1 MAFYYVYKSLAHPER
16 DRLVQP
22 VTIEERLAHVKA
34 AGRQL
39 DTRIP
44 WLADTMSNDLKH
56 ALGDRP
62 NSEFIISPEGKILVA
77 RSWSDPDRLR
87 ADLEKMVG
95 KTKTV
100 TNPSDLDRKPKS
112 AAISKIASGV
122 VPRVEK
128 PEGSMAV
135 IARPVIRKEA
145 DKAKQEIFYVK
156 LRAEADRSLMM
167 DGTGKLHLG
176 FHLDPVHTVHWN
188 NLADPLRFE
197 FKSIDGVDFS
207 MQKGVS
213 PKVKA
218 SSDIDPREFLL
229 DVKGAGGRIEEKLTL
244 KVSYFA
250 CDDEE
255 GWCRAVSHLY
265 EIELRRDRDA
275 GSVRSAR
282 ANGGF
287 DRRRPGGNGRGPQGR
302 RPELTQLFSRMDSNG
317 DGVIARNE
325 ARGPMID
332 RFDRL
337 DVDGN
342 GSISK
347 TEMKTHFERMRGSG
361 NRSRPPRE

>member
-22 VTIEERLAHVKA
+22 VTIEERLAHVA
-34 AGRQL
+34 VARRQL

-77 RSWSDPDRLR
+77 RSWSDPVRLR

-100 TNPSDLDRKPKS
+100 TNPLDLDRKPKTV
-112 AAISKIASGV
+112 AIRKIASGV

-128 PEGSMAV
+128 PEGAMAV
-135 IARPVIRKEA
+135 IARPVIRKEE
-145 DKAKQEIFYVK
+145 DKKQQDIFYVK
-156 LRAEADRSLMM
+156 LRAEADSGLMM
-167 DGTGKLHLG
+167 NGKGKLHIG

-197 FKSIDGVDFS
+197 FKSIEGVDFS
-207 MQKGVS
+207 MQKGIA
-213 PKVKA
+213 PKVEV

-229 DVKGAGGRIEEKLTL
+229 DVKGASGRIEEKLML

-255 GWCRAVSHLY
+255 GWCREVSHLY

-275 GSVRSAR
+275 GSVRSSR

-317 DGVIARNE
+317 DGVVTRSE

-332 RFDRL
+332 RFARL

-347 TEMKTHFERMRGSG
+347 TEMQQHFERMRGS
-361 NRSRPPRE
+361 NRSGPPRE